1 MEVET
6 KTDADLIE
14 IPADLLTSGTDADGT
29 PITVATDKAKGGAV
43 ETEEKPAKKLVTLA
57 ELEAQKAIADEERR
71 LREAAEA
78 AAKTEREG
86 KADAEKRASTSQGHA
101 INAHLHKTYSDYART
116 HGEVQQIASAIA
128 STEALAA
135 SQEKEYVAAA
145 ADGDHVR
152 MARVQREIA
161 KLEAER
167 VALETGK
174 RGAEVAL
181 NEAKYHYETATAA
194 YGQTADPKKEEATPE
209 VKTVEEKPKTV
220 TPDDWIASCP
230 VAAQPWLREHKEFA
244 TDKRANR
251 RLLRFVDKYLDEND
265 DDQKVLNSPEF
276 VKALNEEFFPEEA
289 ETMAE
294 EPEVKVVAEKPK
306 AKAVA
311 AAPVSR
317 GGGVFSSTN
326 LNASKV
332 RLPADVVSFC
342 KQAGLNPEMY
352 AAGVVED
359 IKAGRKPKEWLDPG
373 YDRGIR

>member
-6 KTDADLIE
+6 KPDADLIE
-14 IPADLLTSGTDADGT
+14 IPADLLTSGTDTDGT

-57 ELEAQKAIADEERR
+57 ELEAQQAIAAEERR
-71 LREAAEA
+71 LREAAVAEA
-78 AAKTEREG
+78 KAEREG
-86 KADAEKRASTSQGHA
+86 KAEAEKRASTSQGHA

-116 HGEVQQIASAIA
+116 HGEVQQLDSAIA

-145 ADGDHVR
+145 EAGDHAR
-152 MARVQREIA
+152 MARLQREIA

-167 VALETGK
+167 LALETGK
-174 RGAEVAL
+174 RGAEAAL
-181 NEAKYHYETATAA
+181 NEAKYHYDTASAA
-194 YGQTADPKKEEATPE
+194 YGQTDTKKEEAKPE
-209 VKTVEEKPKTV
+209 VKTVETAKPQTLEA
-220 TPDDWIASCP
+220 WIDNAP
-230 VAAQPWLREHKEFA
+230 AATQPFLKRHKEFA
-244 TDKRANR
+244 GKIASGNSREAKQMAA
-251 RLLRFVDKYLDEND
+251 FVAEWMVDHD
-265 DDQKVLNSPEF
+265 DINSPDF
-276 VKALNEEFFPEEA
+276 VKAAEEKFFPEEVE
-289 ETMAE
+289 ETVAE
-294 EPEVKVVAEKPK
+294 EPEVKIVAEKPK

-326 LNASKV
+326 PNASKV
-332 RLPADVVSFC
+332 RLPADVVQFC
-342 KQAGLNPEMY
+342 KQSGLNPQLY
-352 AAGVVED
+352 AEGVIED